1 VIQERAGLVGV
12 IATWIGNVAWSLATF
27 FVIPVLLFE
36 PVDVRGAIRRSARV
50 FKDRWGEQVTAQLTI
65 GAGLGFVLVPVMLLG
80 IVLILS
86 VSPLVGGAVLVI
98 GFVALVVVSSA
109 LEQIFGAA
117 LYRYAVS
124 GSVPPGMSAEDFDSV
139 IKPRRGRFGHRGGT
153 MKVGVPPAPPPQ
165 RPDVW

>member
-1 VIQERAGLVGV
+1 
-12 IATWIGNVAWSLATF
+12 
-27 FVIPVLLFE
+27 
-36 PVDVRGAIRRSARV
+36 
-50 FKDRWGEQVTAQLTI
+50 VTAQLTI

-80 IVLILS
+80 IMLILS

-139 IKPRRGRFGHRGGT
+139 IKPRRGPFGRRAGDT
-153 MKVGVPPAPPPQ
+153 KVGVPPAPPPQ
-165 RPDVW
+165 RPDVS